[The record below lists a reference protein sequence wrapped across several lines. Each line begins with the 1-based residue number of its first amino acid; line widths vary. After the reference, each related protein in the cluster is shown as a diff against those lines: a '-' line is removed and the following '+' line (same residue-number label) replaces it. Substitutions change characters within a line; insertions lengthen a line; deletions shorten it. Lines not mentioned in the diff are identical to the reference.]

1 MLARNEK
8 GKQARQYFL
17 EVEREWNSPEK
28 VMARPTKKEQRE
40 RVLKQVPRR
49 MLYPINEVRIL
60 LCCGN
65 EFLQQLFDEGRLPY
79 VLRGKYRYVT
89 QNAIDNY
96 LLNEEVK

>member
-1 MLARNEK
+1 
-8 GKQARQYFL
+8 
-17 EVEREWNSPEK
+17 
-28 VMARPTKKEQRE
+28 MARPTKKEQRE
-40 RVLKQVPRR
+40 RALKQVPRR

-65 EFLQQLFDEGRLPY
+65 EFLQQLFNEGRLPY

-96 LLNEEVK
+96 LLSEDARLS

>member
-1 MLARNEK
+1 M
-8 GKQARQYFL
+8 
-17 EVEREWNSPEK
+17 P
-28 VMARPTKKEQRE
+28 RPTKKEQRE
-40 RVLKQVPRR
+40 RALKQVPRR

-65 EFLQQLFDEGRLPY
+65 

>member
-1 MLARNEK
+1 ML
-8 GKQARQYFL
+8 YL
-17 EVEREWNSPEK
+17 
-28 VMARPTKKEQRE
+28 ARPTKKEQRE
-40 RVLKQVPRR
+40 RALKQVPRR

>member
-1 MLARNEK
+1 
-8 GKQARQYFL
+8 
-17 EVEREWNSPEK
+17 
-28 VMARPTKKEQRE
+28 MARPTKKEQRE

-65 EFLQQLFDEGRLPY
+65 ELLPY

-96 LLNEEVK
+96 LLSEEMK